1 MPPSGYSE
9 IVNLYETY
17 LLKRS
22 VIAIAASRSLSR
34 HVFMCDALGHLMP
47 PKGQS
52 QNLMIKSV
60 DEKGI
65 DMVYRCS
72 MRAEWGSYHHCSE
85 VGGCRSSR
93 CVAEV

>member
-34 HVFMCDALGHLMP
+34 PVFICDALGHLMP

-52 QNLMIKSV
+52 QNPMIKTD
-60 DEKGI
+60 DEKGN

-72 MRAEWGSYHHCSE
+72 MRAE
-85 VGGCRSSR
+85 
-93 CVAEV
+93 